1 MSIAQTGWRTLAS
14 TAYGVGAG
22 CSPNIV
28 PITTAVRFEPGQQ
41 MRVPDPRTRP
51 SRLMKGGSLDGVVVV
66 EVPGKGLLDP
76 SDSVRYFYVTASAL
90 RFEGEGSS

>member
-1 MSIAQTGWRTLAS
+1 MSMTQTGWRTLAEP
-14 TAYGVGAG
+14 AYGVGAG

-28 PITTAVRFEPGQQ
+28 PIQTAVRFEPGQQ

-51 SRLMKGGSLDGVVVV
+51 SSLFKGGELDGAVVV

-76 SDSVRYFYVTASAL
+76 SESVRYFYVTAAAL
-90 RFEGEGSS
+90 RFEGEGS

>member
-1 MSIAQTGWRTLAS
+1 MAVAQTGWRTLAR

-41 MRVPDPRTRP
+41 MRVPDPATRP
-51 SRLMKGGSLDGVVVV
+51 SGMFKGGALDGVVVV

-76 SDSVRYFYVTASAL
+76 SDSVRYFYVAASAL
-90 RFEGEGSS
+90 RFEEEG